1 MAPCLP
7 SDTLALCPSDKNGFG
22 QSLAQPTNN
31 KEWPGW
37 VTENDTIASLTEALM
52 SDIDE
57 DPKYSHELA
66 LSQVTHSSAN
76 TASGNPSNLGSSGN
90 HKQRLRWTP
99 ELHKRFVEA
108 VDELGGAEKA
118 TPKCVLNLMDV
129 PCLQLSHV
137 KSHLQ
142 KFRIT
147 KDIPEAHEAGLER
160 KKRSSSV
167 ETITVLD
174 ATSAMQMTEA
184 LRLQMETQKQLHDQ
198 LEMQRS
204 LQLRIEEHGK
214 NLQRMLEEQQ
224 KALCPT
230 SPNMSRVP
238 VMDTSLPDTSET
250 SDVQL
255 ETDRQYDVQYG
266 PKLPIEGHSH
276 PKRLKLDTN

>member
-1 MAPCLP
+1 
-7 SDTLALCPSDKNGFG
+7 
-22 QSLAQPTNN
+22 
-31 KEWPGW
+31 
-37 VTENDTIASLTEALM
+37 M
-52 SDIDE
+52 SDLDE
-57 DPKYSHELA
+57 DPKYS
-66 LSQVTHSSAN
+66 VTHSSAN
-76 TASGNPSNLGSSGN
+76 TASGNPSNLGSGGI

-99 ELHKRFVEA
+99 ELHKCFVEA

-129 PCLQLSHV
+129 PGLQLSHV

-147 KDIPEAHEAGLER
+147 KDIPEAHEAGLES
-160 KKRSSSV
+160 KKRSNSV

-174 ATSAMQMTEA
+174 ATSAMQMMEA
-184 LRLQMETQKQLHDQ
+184 LKLQMETQKQLHDQ
-198 LEMQRS
+198 LEMQRR

-224 KALCPT
+224 KALCPA
-230 SPNMSRVP
+230 SANMSRVP
-238 VMDTSLPDTSET
+238 VTDTSVPATSET

-266 PKLPIEGHSH
+266 PKLPIVEHSH
-276 PKRLKLDTN
+276 PKRLKLNTE